1 LSQAQSLIQFLQQQ
15 GIDNQSVLDAMQAVP
30 RHLFVSE
37 AMTHQAYGNNALPIG
52 WGQTISQPYIVAK
65 MTTLLNLRRDSRIL
79 EIGTGSGYQTA
90 ILAQLVDQVYSVERI
105 KQLQMLAKRRLK
117 QLDIY
122 NVATK
127 HGDGWQGWPAKGPY
141 DGIIVTAAA
150 ERIPDALCQQLTE
163 GGVMLIP
170 VGEHQQTLIKVTR
183 QGEEFL
189 TETIESVRFVPLVAG
204 ELA

>member
-1 LSQAQSLIQFLQQQ
+1 MSQAQSLIQFLQQQ